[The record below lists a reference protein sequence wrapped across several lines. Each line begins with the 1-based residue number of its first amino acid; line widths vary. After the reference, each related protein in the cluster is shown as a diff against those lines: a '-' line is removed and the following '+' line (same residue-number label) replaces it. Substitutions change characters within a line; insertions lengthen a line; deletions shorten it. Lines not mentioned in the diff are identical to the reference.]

1 MLKSSELIGLPY
13 PADLTQAGIAIA
25 CRRLASSNR
34 AGEPGEQ
41 GEFSEAH
48 RLHLEVAAAG
58 VALAF
63 RRYLL
68 DERIPFQ
75 YLENSPFT
83 DPQQVTLVLGGRRC
97 EIATSLISDHKI
109 AGRLLAD
116 PKQLLETS
124 LQVPTRLQ
132 PSDLYNGG
140 DLAVFACALGR
151 LGGERSELMRNARVG
166 EPFLCHHS
174 LPKAWREP
182 SAGRKPGQVSF
193 RYAGDSAL
201 LLDLYGIRNQQE
213 HCFEQ
218 IALQPHTWVTSQY
231 QYRSLGCLHTTAIP
245 TARVELQSPAHRSAY
260 TIMPLQW
267 RNVWVYGQAII
278 LAGYLAIEEIW
289 AYWRA
294 APAGR
299 PGGSLELEI
308 PVAKLHPLPLF
319 LKQVAAR

>member
-34 AGEPGEQ
+34 AGEC
-41 GEFSEAH
+41 SEPH
-48 RLHLEVAAAG
+48 QLHLEVAEAG

-75 YLENSPFT
+75 YQENTPFT
-83 DPQQVTLVLGGRRC
+83 DPLQVTLVLGGRRC

-124 LQVPTRLQ
+124 VQIPTRLQ
-132 PSDLYNGG
+132 PSDLFNGG

-151 LGGERSELMRNARVG
+151 LGGERSELLRNAQAG

-174 LPKAWREP
+174 MPIVWREP
-182 SAGRKPGQVSF
+182 SAGRKPGQISF

-213 HCFEQ
+213 QCFEQ
-218 IALQPHTWVTSQY
+218 MPLQPHTWVKSQY
-231 QYRSLGCLHTTAIP
+231 QYRSLGCLHTAAIP
-245 TARVELQSPAHRSAY
+245 TARIEVQSPAHRSAY

-267 RNVWVYGQAII
+267 RNLWVYGQAII
-278 LAGYLAIEEIW
+278 VAGYLPFDEIW

-294 APAGR
+294 AHAGS
-299 PGGSLELEI
+299 PGGAPKLEI
-308 PVAKLHPLPLF
+308 PVAKLHSLPLF